1 MDKELEE
8 SYKHF
13 KNILDN
19 ASPFTMSP
27 YTYRHLATLLN
38 YIENS
43 IPKEVVEEKIVNL
56 DKEEQELQNGI
67 SDEEREEYSDASIG
81 YELSYIAA
89 KRETL
94 QELLQEK
101 GEK

>member
-27 YTYRHLATLLN
+27 YTYNHLATLLN

-43 IPKEVVEEKIVNL
+43 IPTQVVEKEITELKNMKVDGEVFTTSVNFAIKI
-56 DKEEQELQNGI
+56 
-67 SDEEREEYSDASIG
+67 
-81 YELSYIAA
+81 
-89 KRETL
+89 L

-101 GEK
+101 KKEVGR